1 VIAAGAAVTVITV
14 DVVQPALTAYVMRVV
29 PGVIPVTTPVNEP
42 IVATAVVPLVHVPP
56 PVLLVNVIVEPG
68 HTVPGPT
75 IGPAADI
82 TLTVVVTRQP
92 LTVYEIVAVPNVIP
106 VTTPLVI
113 PIDAIVVGTLVQK
126 PPGVALLNKVVAP
139 IHKEG
144 EPVMGAG
151 KGFTDTVAVE

>member
-14 DVVQPALTAYVMRVV
+14 DVVQPALTAYVIVVV
-29 PGVIPVTTPVNEP
+29 PEVTPVTIPVDEP
-42 IVATAVVPLVHVPP
+42 IVATPGVLLLHEPP

-92 LTVYEIVAVPNVIP
+92 LTV
-106 VTTPLVI
+106 
-113 PIDAIVVGTLVQK
+113 
-126 PPGVALLNKVVAP
+126 
-139 IHKEG
+139 
-144 EPVMGAG
+144 
-151 KGFTDTVAVE
+151 